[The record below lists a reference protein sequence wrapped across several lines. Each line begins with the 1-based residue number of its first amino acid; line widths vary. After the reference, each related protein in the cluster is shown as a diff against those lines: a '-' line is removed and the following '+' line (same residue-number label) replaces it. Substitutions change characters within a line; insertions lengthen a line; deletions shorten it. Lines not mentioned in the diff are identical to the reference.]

1 MLLQST
7 AGCPLLV
14 FVCVCKHVMNSSTE
28 LCLMQQAS
36 SISVLSIAET
46 HLVFLRYHPVI
57 CAPTCCTVY
66 WLGVLACSYQQSA
79 EIRFLNG
86 CCMSCFPV
94 KRQLFL
100 LYGLVVDEQETFGSH
115 FDVCS
120 VLLRL
125 SGPWGFSILETAQE
139 LSYSIRVG
147 VVPVVSHDL
156 FWC

>member
-115 FDVCS
+115 FDVYREVS
-120 VLLRL
+120 FPKIIR
-125 SGPWGFSILETAQE
+125 PWGLSILETTQDQGRCGARGQ
-139 LSYSIRVG
+139 
-147 VVPVVSHDL
+147 P
-156 FWC
+156 